1 MCSGSFR
8 TTRRGAIDPIRCP
21 VCVHGPSINASE
33 SAAAHRRGE
42 DFKRHRP
49 ASDVMLFEYGADAD
63 EWDRR
68 HAYEEEHLHL
78 ERPRRELGRHKFAAC
93 EKYGGDEKLLKAL
106 GESLPIEDLGEG
118 TPPRAGNF
126 KGGSFLVCIFE
137 TKEQRLDF
145 KVKPSHGG
153 DGGRG
158 DLRVI
163 EQFSAAF
170 AKGRAFWAQWAQRLG
185 APKHELATCEPEK
198 RSGKVLSAGSCV
210 FSR

>member
-1 MCSGSFR
+1 
-8 TTRRGAIDPIRCP
+8 
-21 VCVHGPSINASE
+21 
-33 SAAAHRRGE
+33 
-42 DFKRHRP
+42 
-49 ASDVMLFEYGADAD
+49 MLFEYGADAD

-158 DLRVI
+158 ELRVI